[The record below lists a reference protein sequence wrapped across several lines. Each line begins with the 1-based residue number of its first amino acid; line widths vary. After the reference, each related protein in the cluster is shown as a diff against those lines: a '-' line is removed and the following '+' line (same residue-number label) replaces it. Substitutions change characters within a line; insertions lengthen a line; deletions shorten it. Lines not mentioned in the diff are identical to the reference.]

1 MLGERADT
9 VAESGPRLRA
19 NGRDGDVICRT
30 LASAGLR
37 PRAAERLPGFL
48 DELERA
54 AAAVVAEEGLL
65 HADRGPLAE
74 WVARQAPWSDFPFIL
89 LTLRGNG
96 GSTHTPI

>member
-1 MLGERADT
+1 M
-9 VAESGPRLRA
+9 PQ
-19 NGRDGDVICRT
+19 

-37 PRAAERLPGFL
+37 PRAAERLPDFL
-48 DELERA
+48 DELESA

-96 GSTHTPI
+96 GSTHTTHLIDLLGNVPCSNGRCGR